1 MKALVNYVETQSRWD
16 QIFGKPPMDFPLNED
31 QIRSIADSLDAQ
43 MSPEN
48 LTCDGELS
56 GAQVRERARYYK
68 RVAMDLQEYAQSM
81 DYPIPT
87 FYEI

>member
-16 QIFGKPPMDFPLNED
+16 QIFGGPAIDFPLD
-31 QIRSIADSLDAQ
+31 QATIDRLADSLDAQ

-68 RVAMDLQEYAQSM
+68 RVAMDLQKYAQSM
-81 DYPIPT
+81 NYSIPT

>member
-1 MKALVNYVETQSRWD
+1 MKALVSYVETQSRWD
-16 QIFGKPPMDFPLNED
+16 QIFGKPAMDFPLNED
-31 QIRSIADSLDAQ
+31 QIRWLADSLDAQ

-68 RVAMDLQEYAQSM
+68 RVAMDLQKYAQSM

>member
-16 QIFGKPPMDFPLNED
+16 QIFGRPAMDFPLNEK
-31 QIRSIADSLDAQ
+31 QIRWLADSLDAQ

-48 LTCDGELS
+48 LTCDGELTRS
-56 GAQVRERARYYK
+56 EVQERAQYYT
-68 RVAMDLQEYAQSM
+68 RVAHELQEYAQSM
-81 DYPIPT
+81 NYPIPT